1 MIYFDNAA
9 TTCPKPEQ
17 VLREVTRCLREYSGN
32 PGRAS
37 HKLALAAANAVYSC
51 REAICDEFGGQP
63 ENVIFTPNA
72 TYALNLAIKAFAK
85 KASSGHI
92 LISPIE
98 HNSVRRPVISLC
110 GDGFEYSTFDVPA
123 CPCHSQTIVHSIKN
137 SLRDDT
143 KLIVCTHASNIC
155 GMVLPIREIG
165 RLCRKRGIY
174 FIVDAS
180 QSAGIYDINIGD
192 DCIDALCCP
201 GHKSLYGI
209 QGSGFVLF
217 SDNCASD
224 GFWDGITITEGGS
237 GSASLDEYMPG
248 GLPEHFEAGTLS
260 TPAIASLGAGLKFVS
275 PNKEEFRY
283 RKSQLIRRIRSVL
296 MNTPRITVYAPHFD
310 DSPILLFN
318 IAGISPTETAA
329 RLDDA
334 GICVRAGLHC
344 SPLAHEL
351 LGTGDGGAVR
361 ISVGAFNTASEADE
375 VCRKIRRMRNE
386 K

>member
-1 MIYFDNAA
+1 MLQFDEYKVKLNNLLPALQELA
-9 TTCPKPEQ
+9 QALDLESAE
-17 VLREVTRCLREYSGN
+17 RELDMLQAES
-32 PGRAS
+32 
-37 HKLALAAANAVYSC
+37 
-51 REAICDEFGGQP
+51 
-63 ENVIFTPNA
+63 
-72 TYALNLAIKAFAK
+72 
-85 KASSGHI
+85 
-92 LISPIE
+92 
-98 HNSVRRPVISLC
+98 
-110 GDGFEYSTFDVPA
+110 
-123 CPCHSQTIVHSIKN
+123 
-137 SLRDDT
+137 
-143 KLIVCTHASNIC
+143 
-155 GMVLPIREIG
+155 
-165 RLCRKRGIY
+165 
-174 FIVDAS
+174 
-180 QSAGIYDINIGD
+180 
-192 DCIDALCCP
+192 
-201 GHKSLYGI
+201 
-209 QGSGFVLF
+209 
-217 SDNCASD
+217 ASD

-237 GSASLDEYMPG
+237 GSASLDEYMPV

-275 PNKEEFRY
+275 PNKEEFRH

-329 RLDDA
+329 RLDNA

-375 VCRKIRRMRNE
+375 ACRAIRRMRNE